1 MKDQIEDTSWQEPS
15 DDLIEVVEI
24 TTDTKQSPVRLDKF
38 LMDRIQKI
46 SRNKI
51 QKSIEIGAI
60 TVDGKSVKSNHKVK
74 PHQHIR
80 VVLPASPYDNSRV
93 IPENIPLN
101 ILYEDDEVLIINKP
115 ANMVVHPGFGNFKGT
130 LLNALAF
137 HLGGGD
143 LDADV
148 HPGLVHR
155 IDKDTT
161 GIMIVAKTE
170 EAMTHLAKQF
180 YDHTI
185 EREYQALVWG
195 DLPDDKGRVEG
206 HIGRHPRDRMQFFVY
221 PEGDQGKHA
230 VTHYEVIERMYYVT
244 LVKCKLETGRTH
256 QIRVHMKYI
265 GHTLFGDIR
274 YGGNQILKGT
284 IFSKYRQFVENCLE
298 MMPRQSLH
306 AKSLG
311 FIHPKTEQ
319 RMYFESPLPEDFSNV
334 LEKWRNYTQSRKAL
348 LEDNQ

>member
-24 TTDTKQSPVRLDKF
+24 TTDAKQSPVRLDKF

-74 PHQHIR
+74 PHQYIR

-115 ANMVVHPGFGNFKGT
+115 ANMVVHPGFGNFEGT
-130 LLNALAF
+130 LLNALAY
-137 HLGGGD
+137 HQGGGD

>member
-24 TTDTKQSPVRLDKF
+24 TTDAKQSPVRLDKF